1 MSVSVSTTAGTQVTV
16 SIDGAT
22 QLSFTTEESSVN
34 VVSGTTASVEISG
47 KGPKGDAGP
56 TGPQGPSGSDGAD
69 GADGQGVPAGGD
81 QYQVLRKVSGTDYDT
96 EWSFSDRVT
105 IEVRFDEATSKGDPL
120 YITGYNNGQNRITV
134 AKADAA
140 DSAKMPSI
148 GLAKDDYSRNDNG
161 QAVCIGSLEDID
173 TQVANDFQEGDVVY
187 VASGGGLTNVKPTGT
202 NLIQNLGKVGRR
214 QQNNGEIVVMAIGRS
229 NDVPNIPDGQIWIG
243 NGSGVATPTAFGM
256 DLDPTPQLGGDLDVN
271 GNKITSASNGDITID
286 PDGTGA
292 IILKSD
298 DIQFD
303 GGGVFQGKI
312 KLYESDVTGS
322 NFVAL
327 QAPLSLSADTT
338 YTLPSA
344 DGTQNYVLQTNGS
357 GILSWAATLLPTNA
371 THEGTFELKPLSG
384 GSDALLALYD
394 DAGDNYIILR
404 APDVLTAN
412 TTFVLPAADGS
423 ANQVL
428 KTDGSGNLSFVDQ
441 TTDTNTNLGNSDQ
454 TLSDDRTIDVDGNNL
469 IIENSSTEIAR
480 IFSNGYIRG
489 TGRLIVDGNGTV
501 GGVVRVSDAD
511 SSNYVDLQSPT
522 TLSGNI
528 AFTLPSADGTSG
540 QVIQT
545 DGSGNLSFASNGLP
559 KPLATLAGRFQFDAD
574 DDNRTIVIGNSSFG
588 TNYYI
593 WNTEVFDTV
602 GSGTVDTTTQSIS
615 NTYGGLSFRVP
626 QTAKIRWDWQH
637 RPVNSSGYSKEYRA
651 QIWSVSSF
659 GSGIG
664 GTNWTLRA
672 DEVFT
677 SNSTTGGWLTD
688 TVTTTSEISEGDY
701 VMFVVGLNN
710 QTISATTYLSFQSTA
725 TLTA

>member
-1 MSVSVSTTAGTQVTV
+1 MSDVSITVSESTSVDVTV
-16 SIDGAT
+16 SAAT
-22 QLSFTTEESSVN
+22 SVDVTTSVA
-34 VVSGTTASVEISG
+34 TSVDVTE
-47 KGPKGDAGP
+47 KGPKGDKGEKGD
-56 TGPQGPSGSDGAD
+56 TGDQGAT
-69 GADGQGVPAGGD
+69 GQGVPAGGT
-81 QYQVLRKVSGTDYDT
+81 QFQVLRKIDGEDYNT
-96 EWSFSDRVT
+96 EWSFADRVT
-105 IEVRFDEATSKGDPL
+105 IEVRFDEAVSKGDPL

-140 DSAKMPSI
+140 DSSKMPSI
-148 GLAKDDYSRNDNG
+148 GLSKDDYSQNDNG
-161 QAVCIGSLEDID
+161 QATCIGSLEDID

-202 NLIQNLGKVGRR
+202 NLIQNVGKVGRR

-243 NGSGVATPTAFGM
+243 NASGVATPTAFGV
-256 DLDPTPQLGGDLDVN
+256 DLDSTPQLGGDLDVN
-271 GNKITSASNGDITID
+271 GNKITSVSNGDITIEAN
-286 PDGTGA
+286 GTGA

-303 GGGVFQGKI
+303 GGGTFSGTI
-312 KLYESDVTGS
+312 KLYESDILGS

-327 QAPLSLSADTT
+327 QAPLSVASDVT
-338 YTLPSA
+338 YILPAAPDS
-344 DGTQNYVLQTNGS
+344 GKVLQTD
-357 GILSWAATLLPTNA
+357 GIGNLSWVDRLESSNA
-371 THEGTFELKPLSG
+371 THEGTFNLKSLSG
-384 GSDALLALYD
+384 GSDAILAFYD

-454 TLSDDRTIDVDGNNL
+454 TLSDDRTIDVDGNSL

-522 TLSGNI
+522 ALSGNI

-574 DDNRTIVIGNSSFG
+574 DDNRTIVTGNSSFG

-593 WNTEVFDTV
+593 WNTEVFNTV

-615 NTYGGLSFRVP
+615 NTYAGLSFRVP

-637 RPVNSSGYSKEYRA
+637 KPVNSNGYSKEYRA

-664 GTNWTLRA
+664 GTTWTLRA

-688 TVTTTSEISEGDY
+688 TVTTTSDISEGDY

-710 QTISATTYLSFQSTA
+710 QTISATTYLSFQSTV
-725 TLTA
+725 TLTT